1 MKQTM
6 SEALVFVVLACGV
19 GLVVNAQRSD
29 GLDLTRN
36 YFPAPNSAPISG
48 VQIPAGRG
56 SPDRQLARG
65 EPLEHGFQTVSLS
78 EAWEY
83 YQRGDSSIV
92 FVDTRNDEHYQK
104 CHVPQAIQFDYYH
117 PERCLPEVLDFA
129 ADADVV
135 ILYCNG
141 GTCEDS
147 LLAARYLTEEI
158 DQPLMFENVYV
169 FEGGIQAWHKAGYER
184 EPEDCEP

>member
-1 MKQTM
+1 MKQTI

-19 GLVVNAQRSD
+19 GLVVNAQRRD
-29 GLDLTRN
+29 GLDLTRD
-36 YFPAPNSAPISG
+36 YFPALSSTARASIRADDPVALDSA
-48 VQIPAGRG
+48 
-56 SPDRQLARG
+56 G
-65 EPLEHGFQTVSLS
+65 EPLQHDFQTVSLS
-78 EAWEY
+78 EALEY

-92 FVDTRNDEHYQK
+92 FVDARDDEHYQK
-104 CHVPQAIQFDYYH
+104 CRIPQALQFDYYH
-117 PERCLPEVLDFA
+117 PERYLPEVLDFA

-141 GTCEDS
+141 GNCEDS

-158 DQPLMFENVYV
+158 DQPLTFENVYV